1 MTVPLSGVTKQQY
14 VTVDVSNVVSS
25 GGGTGTGSGSVR
37 LGFLLGDVNQNR
49 IVTLAD
55 FGG

>member
-1 MTVPLSGVTKQQY
+1 MTVPLSGVTNQQY